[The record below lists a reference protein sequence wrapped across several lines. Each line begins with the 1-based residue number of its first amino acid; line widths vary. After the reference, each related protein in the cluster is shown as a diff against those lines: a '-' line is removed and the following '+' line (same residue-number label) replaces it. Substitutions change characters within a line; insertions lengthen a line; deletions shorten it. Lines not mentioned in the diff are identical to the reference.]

1 MIHLGNPM
9 KKNSRSKFILCLTL
23 FTVGCVSHEFT
34 DFQDVGNNLE
44 EKSFYTKEALQRKEQ
59 QDLINPVVFLTRL
72 NNNKTKLT
80 YRERILLKRIARKTS
95 KNAIHQ
101 AILTLGVLHVFL
113 DKQKEQRNFIE
124 EDIFINDPVLATPN
138 VAKKSNGLNNY
149 QSLEQ
154 LGLKFDIDLV
164 SSLQSN
170 SYLHNLD
177 TYNLIFK
184 AVQYE
189 KDSLVSQKLMEI
201 IKNKTNHWMN
211 FAKKIQP
218 SEHSRTTE
226 QDFSQETYSLAEGSP
241 VQPPLPFESSQLNSQ
256 HFDEILDRGN
266 QHISRK
272 EYSKALTL
280 LNTIDENHLQYS
292 LIDEK
297 IKEISNLAV
306 RELRRQA
313 ANSFGKAIP
322 VTNLKARTAYL
333 EKAKSLLITALKDY
347 PKADNMDTIKQ
358 NLGIINKNLDLIRS
372 QQKSNG

>member
-1 MIHLGNPM
+1 
-9 KKNSRSKFILCLTL
+9 
-23 FTVGCVSHEFT
+23 
-34 DFQDVGNNLE
+34 
-44 EKSFYTKEALQRKEQ
+44 
-59 QDLINPVVFLTRL
+59 
-72 NNNKTKLT
+72 
-80 YRERILLKRIARKTS
+80 
-95 KNAIHQ
+95 
-101 AILTLGVLHVFL
+101 
-113 DKQKEQRNFIE
+113 
-124 EDIFINDPVLATPN
+124 
-138 VAKKSNGLNNY
+138 
-149 QSLEQ
+149 
-154 LGLKFDIDLV
+154 DLV

-256 HFDEILDRGN
+256 HFDEILGRGN

-322 VTNLKARTAYL
+322 VTNLKARTA
-333 EKAKSLLITALKDY
+333 
-347 PKADNMDTIKQ
+347 
-358 NLGIINKNLDLIRS
+358 
-372 QQKSNG
+372 